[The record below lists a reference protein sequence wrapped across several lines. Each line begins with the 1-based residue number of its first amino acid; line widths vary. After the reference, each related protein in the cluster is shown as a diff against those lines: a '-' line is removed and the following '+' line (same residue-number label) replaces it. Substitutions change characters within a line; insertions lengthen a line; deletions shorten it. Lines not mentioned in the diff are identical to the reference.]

1 MTTPARR
8 RPAPIRAFVSQL
20 TRISPHFVRVTLAGE
35 DFSRFRWP
43 GPAGHLKL
51 ILPEPATAEL
61 VLPEPG
67 EDGLVTFDRSLPI
80 TMRTYT
86 ARRFSAA
93 AGELDLDIF
102 LHGTGPASR
111 WAQNARPG
119 DGVAVTVP
127 RSAGFT
133 EDPAADWI
141 LIAGDA
147 SALPAIA
154 TIVPTLTRQATIL
167 AELEDLA
174 DRAALDVTA
183 PVTWLTAAGSSG
195 DELERTMLKEP
206 LPAGHGQVW
215 VAAEATVIRR
225 IRSGMLAGLGREQ
238 LTTRGYWRGGEVNH
252 PDHDYGED

>member
-8 RPAPIRAFVSQL
+8 RPAPIRTTVSRLTQL
-20 TRISPHFVRVTLAGE
+20 SPHFVRVTLAGE
-35 DFSRFRWP
+35 DLSRFRWP

-51 ILPEPATAEL
+51 ILPQGAEL

-67 EDGLVTFDRSLPI
+67 DDGLVTFDRSLPI

-86 ARRFSAA
+86 ARRFDPA
-93 AGELDLDIF
+93 AGQLDLDIF

-111 WAQNARPG
+111 WAENARPG

-154 TIVPTLTRQATIL
+154 TIVPTLTRPATIL

-174 DRAALDVTA
+174 DGAALDVTA

-195 DELERTMLKEP
+195 EELERTMLKEP
-206 LPAGHGQVW
+206 LPAGRGQVW

-225 IRSGMLAGLGREQ
+225 IRSGMLAAGPNREQ
-238 LTTRGYWRGGEVNH
+238 LTTRGYWRGGEANH